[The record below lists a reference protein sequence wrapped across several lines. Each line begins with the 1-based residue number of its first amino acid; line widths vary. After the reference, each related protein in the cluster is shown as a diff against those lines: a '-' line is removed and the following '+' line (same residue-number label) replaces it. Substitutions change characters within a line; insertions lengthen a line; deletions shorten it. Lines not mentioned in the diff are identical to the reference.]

1 MSTVLNSVCLF
12 LLEKPCLT
20 FGNKSDVRFSLI
32 TTVGNKTNSFSL
44 LRVEDRQKNG
54 VTGLV
59 IITKTHAVTF

>member
-12 LLEKPCLT
+12 LFEKSCLT

-44 LRVEDRQKNG
+44 LRVEGQQKNG
-54 VTGLV
+54 VTALV
-59 IITKTHAVTF
+59 IMTKTHAVTF